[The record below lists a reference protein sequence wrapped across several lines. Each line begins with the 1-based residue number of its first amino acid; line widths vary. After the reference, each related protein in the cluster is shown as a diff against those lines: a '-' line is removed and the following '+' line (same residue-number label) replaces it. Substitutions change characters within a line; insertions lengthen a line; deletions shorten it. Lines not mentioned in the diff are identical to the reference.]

1 MLPNFKRAST
11 RRYVQLRRI
20 SNLAVKI
27 PNQNQIHVVY
37 PLQTT
42 AYVETNLTKVACYI
56 GNEIKKTS
64 QLNLDNKRQRWLE
77 DA

>member
-11 RRYVQLRRI
+11 RRYVQLRQK
-20 SNLAVKI
+20 SDLAVII

-42 AYVETNLTKVACYI
+42 AYAETNLTKVACYI
-56 GNEIKKTS
+56 GNEI
-64 QLNLDNKRQRWLE
+64 
-77 DA
+77 